1 MLKKNKLTIFLLL
14 VVVVLTVYYVKMPIN
29 TTEPAGT
36 TPSVSARYP
45 LNAQTR
51 LEVITSRN
59 ELISSYEEQLANTTY
74 SSEMAVFL
82 ENVNELEEL
91 TLREIRVENQ
101 IKDTGYEDC
110 LVYATDNQIKVNV
123 LTNSFSVEEFIEV
136 ALLIKGEFGDDCNV
150 VVNVNNPV

>member
-45 LNAQTR
+45 LYAQTR

-59 ELISSYEEQLANTTY
+59 ELISSYEEQLANTTN

-91 TLREIRVENQ
+91 TLREIRVE
-101 IKDTGYEDC
+101 
-110 LVYATDNQIKVNV
+110 NQIKVNV